1 MATDIVKKNKS
12 QWLFVLLLLGLAGSF
27 WAWDRSFD
35 TASVEAIEAESESQS
50 DKRSSPPL
58 HPSQDPVRVE
68 LIAVIKSQLAA
79 FRESDFPKAY
89 SHATAGIKARF
100 RLEAFE
106 LMVTSQYPSIAHSK
120 TAVFGIILDNG
131 DEAVVNVRID
141 GESSELADYR
151 YLLKREKSAWK
162 IQGVIRAIT
171 QGNTI

>member
-1 MATDIVKKNKS
+1 MKKHTS
-12 QWLFVLLLLGLAGSF
+12 LWLFVSLLLGLAGSF

-35 TASVEAIEAESESQS
+35 TASVNEIEAEGASQA

-58 HPSQDPVRVE
+58 HPSQDPVRAE
-68 LIAVIKSQLAA
+68 LITVIESQLAA
-79 FRESDFPKAY
+79 FREKDFTKAY
-89 SHATAGIKARF
+89 SHATSGIKARF

-131 DEAVVNVRID
+131 DEAVANVRID
-141 GESSELADYR
+141 GESSEPTGYR